1 MKTKHCTTRALLLY
15 FVVTSFCSLF
25 ASLSQAETAAKDDLQ
40 TLKQDIENIR
50 VSTGVPGMAIALV
63 DKNGAIWVDGLG
75 FADREASSPA
85 TAETLFRMGSVS
97 KMFAGI
103 AVMQLV
109 EQGKLD
115 LNDKV
120 DDRLPGLVYENPWK
134 ETHPLRVAHLLEHTT
149 GWDVHTGE
157 YAVDV
162 DDKISLK
169 DGLNLH
175 TDARVSRW
183 APGTRQAYS
192 NTGPVVAARIVEE
205 ISGMDFEEYAQ
216 HMIFGPLDMKNSS
229 FLKGDAFNK
238 LGATG
243 YSMAGPVDYH
253 HIYTRPSSTLSA
265 SAKGV
270 ADVLEMLVNR
280 GQFHGQSF
288 LQASTLDRME
298 RPETTLGDQA
308 GIHNG
313 YGLTIDA
320 FGHGDANTAFYG
332 HTGGVPGF
340 ASEVIYQPELG
351 LGYAFI
357 INQDSPQAFHQLSKR
372 LRSYLLKDAAPKV
385 VKTAELPKAFKNMD
399 GYYTA
404 INPLLDM
411 GSVVN
416 DISGV
421 MHITSDDKL
430 LHRSPFFGGWKSND
444 YSLEGGDP
452 NVLYSD
458 WTGLP
463 SIVWVEDPVAGRA
476 LQVEGVLYQKAPAAL
491 VYGRLIALASSLLL
505 IVTSLFY
512 GLVKLMVILV
522 KSFRST
528 ASNKAGDIISLY
540 PVLLSV
546 LLVGIPV
553 YLVVSQVDVKLVFLS
568 LAFVVAVYVF
578 GLLYMIGTL
587 GGWYLVCKNKS
598 STSIYTKLLLAA
610 HSFVV
615 IYLLSYGL
623 LPLNLWA

>member
-15 FVVTSFCSLF
+15 FLVTSFCILF

-75 FADREASSPA
+75 VANREASTPA
-85 TAETLFRMGSVS
+85 TPETLFRIGSVS

-109 EQGKLD
+109 EQDKLSLDDKLD
-115 LNDKV
+115 DH
-120 DDRLPGLVYENPWK
+120 LPDLVYENPWK

-157 YAVDV
+157 YVVDV
-162 DDKISLK
+162 NDKISLK

-183 APGTRQAYS
+183 APGTRQTYS
-192 NTGPVVAARIVEE
+192 NTGPVVAAQIVEE
-205 ISGMDFEEYAQ
+205 ISGMDFEDYAQ
-216 HMIFGPLDMKNSS
+216 QNIFGPLDMTNSS
-229 FLKGDAFNK
+229 FLKGAAFDK

-243 YSMAGPVDYH
+243 YSMAGPVDYY

-265 SAKGV
+265 SAHGI
-270 ADVLEMLVNR
+270 ANVLEMLVNR
-280 GQFHGQSF
+280 GQFHGQIF
-288 LQASTLDRME
+288 LQAATLDRME
-298 RPETTLGDQA
+298 KPQTTLGDQA
-308 GIHNG
+308 GIHSG
-313 YGLTIDA
+313 YGVTIDA
-320 FGHGDANTAFYG
+320 FGFENRNTVFYG

-357 INQDSPQAFHQLSKR
+357 INQDNPQAFHQLSNR

-385 VKTAELPKAFKNMD
+385 VKTAELPQAFKNMD
-399 GYYTA
+399 GYYTP
-404 INPLLDM
+404 INPLLDL
-411 GSVVN
+411 GSIVN

-421 MHITSDDKL
+421 MHIMSDDKL
-430 LHRSPFFGGWKSND
+430 LHRSPFFGGWKSNY
-444 YSLEGGDP
+444 YSLEGGDS
-452 NVLYSD
+452 NALYSD

-476 LQVEGVLYQKAPAAL
+476 LQVEGVLYQKAPVAL
-491 VYGRLIALASSLLL
+491 VYGRLIALALSLFL

-528 ASNKAGDIISLY
+528 SNKTGNFLSLY

-546 LLVGIPV
+546 LLVSIPA
-553 YLVVSQVDVKLVFLS
+553 YLVVSQVDVNLVFLS
-568 LAFVVAVYVF
+568 LAFVVAVYVC
-578 GLLYMIGTL
+578 GLLYMIGAL
-587 GGWYLVCKNKS
+587 GGWYLVYKNKS
-598 STSIYTKLLLAA
+598 STSIYTKVLLAA

>member
-1 MKTKHCTTRALLLY
+1 MHTKIRTTLAFLLY
-15 FVVTSFCSLF
+15 FITGCLCALF
-25 ASLSQAETAAKDDLQ
+25 APVLSAETPPKDDLQ

-75 FADREASSPA
+75 FADREASTPA

-120 DDRLPGLVYENPWK
+120 DDHLPDLVHENPWK
-134 ETHPLRVAHLLEHTT
+134 DTHPLRVAHLLEHTT

-183 APGTRQAYS
+183 APGTRQTYS

-205 ISGMDFEEYAQ
+205 ISGMDFEDYAQ

-243 YSMAGPVDYH
+243 HSMAGPVDYY

-265 SAKGV
+265 SAHGV
-270 ADVLEMLVNR
+270 ANVLEMLVNR
-280 GQFHGQSF
+280 GQFHGQTF

-308 GIHNG
+308 GIHSG

-320 FGHGDANTAFYG
+320 FGHGGDNTVFYG

-357 INQDSPQAFHQLSKR
+357 INQDNPQAFQQLSNR
-372 LRSYLLKDAAPKV
+372 LRSYLLKDAEPKV
-385 VKTAELPKAFKNMD
+385 VKTADLPQVFKNMD
-399 GYYTA
+399 GYYTP
-404 INPLLDM
+404 INPLFDL
-411 GSVVN
+411 GSFVN

-421 MHITSDDKL
+421 MRITSDEKV
-430 LHRSPFFGGWKSND
+430 LHRSPFFGGWTSND
-444 YSLEGGDP
+444 YSLVGGDS
-452 NVLYSD
+452 NVLYSA

-463 SIVWVEDPVAGRA
+463 AIVWVDDPVAGRA
-476 LQVEGVLYQKAPAAL
+476 LQVEGVLYQKVPAAL
-491 VYGRLIALASSLLL
+491 VYGRLIALAFSLFL
-505 IVTSLFY
+505 IVTSLLY
-512 GLVKLMVILV
+512 GLIKLVVMLV
-522 KSFRST
+522 KSLRSST
-528 ASNKAGDIISLY
+528 SANAGNYLSLY

-546 LLVGIPV
+546 LLVIIPV

-568 LAFVVAVYVF
+568 LGFVIAVYVC
-578 GLLYMIGTL
+578 GLLYLLGTL
-587 GGWYLVCKNKS
+587 AGWYWVYQCKNKV
-598 STSIYTKLLLAA
+598 KLYPLMLLMA
-610 HSFVV
+610 HSFMVV
-615 IYLLSYGL
+615 YMLSYGL

>member
-1 MKTKHCTTRALLLY
+1 MKTKSLTSLSLLLY
-15 FVVTSFCSLF
+15 FIITSFCSLF
-25 ASLSQAETAAKDDLQ
+25 ASVTQAETAAEDDLQ

-75 FADREASSPA
+75 VADREASTSA
-85 TAETLFRMGSVS
+85 TSETLFRMGSVS

-109 EQGKLD
+109 EQGKLSLD
-115 LNDKV
+115 DKL
-120 DDRLPGLVYENPWK
+120 DDRLPDLVYENPWK

-183 APGTRQAYS
+183 APGTRQTYS

-205 ISGMDFEEYAQ
+205 ITGMNFEDYAQ
-216 HMIFGPLDMKNSS
+216 KNIFGPLDMTNSS

-243 YSMAGPVDYH
+243 YSMTGPVDYY
-253 HIYTRPSSTLSA
+253 HIYSRPSSTLSA
-265 SAKGV
+265 SAHGI
-270 ADVLEMLVNR
+270 ANVLEMLVNR

-298 RPETTLGDQA
+298 KSQTTLGDQA
-308 GIHNG
+308 GIHSG
-313 YGLTIDA
+313 YGVTIDA
-320 FGHGDANTAFYG
+320 FGFENRNTVFYG

-357 INQDSPQAFHQLSKR
+357 INQDNPQAFNQLSNR
-372 LRSYLLKDAAPKV
+372 LRSYLLKDTAQKIV
-385 VKTAELPKAFKNMD
+385 NKTALPQAFKNLD
-399 GYYTA
+399 GYYTP
-404 INPLLDM
+404 INPLFDL
-411 GSVVN
+411 GSFMN

-430 LHRSPFFGGWKSND
+430 LHRSPFFGGWQSSD
-444 YSLEGGDP
+444 YSLEGGDS

-476 LQVEGVLYQKAPAAL
+476 LQVEGVLYQKTPAAL
-491 VYGRLIALASSLLL
+491 VYGRLIVLAFSLFL

-512 GLVKLMVILV
+512 GLVKLMVILF
-522 KSFRST
+522 KSFKST
-528 ASNKAGDIISLY
+528 TSDKTGNFLSLY

-546 LLVGIPV
+546 LLVSIPV

-568 LAFVVAVYVF
+568 LVFVVAVYVC
-578 GLLYMIGTL
+578 GLLYLLGTL
-587 GGWYLVCKNKS
+587 AGWFWVYRSQIKTGL
-598 STSIYTKLLLAA
+598 YTKILLIA
-610 HSFVV
+610 HSFMVV
-615 IYLLSYGL
+615 YMLSYGL